1 MTKGT
6 VYVTM
11 LGTFSLSFQGAQ
23 VREPLSRETLHWQ
36 LLKYLVENRDRA
48 VGQQELV
55 RVLWRPE
62 DFGPDVCGTI
72 RVRLRR
78 LRESLGPIG
87 LSDSRAGLVLY
98 AQDKYFLNSDYP
110 LELDVQRLRALCRL
124 AGNGML
130 PAAERLNACRE
141 ALALCD
147 GPYLERSASALWL
160 EAGRKETAAQFRSL
174 ALAAMDLGRQERDL
188 SLGGLLSA
196 RVLRMAPEDEEL
208 NTRLMIFLMDQGC
221 TAEAVNH
228 YAQLVRMAEAGGKKP
243 PPLKLRKRAENLQK
257 V

>member
-11 LGTFSLSFQGAQ
+11 LGTFSLSYQGAQ

-36 LLKYLVENRDRA
+36 LLKYLMENRDRA
-48 VGQQELV
+48 IDQKELV
-55 RVLWRPE
+55 WVLWRPE

-87 LSDSRAGLVLY
+87 LGDSRAGLVLY

-110 LELDVQRLRALCRL
+110 LELDVQRLRAFCRL
-124 AGNGML
+124 AGNGAL
-130 PAAERLNACRE
+130 PPEERLEACRS
-141 ALALCD
+141 ALALCT
-147 GPYLERSASALWL
+147 GPYLERSASAPWL
-160 EAGRKETAAQFRSL
+160 ETGRRETAAQFRSL
-174 ALAAMDLGRQERDL
+174 VLSAMDLAGQADDP

-196 RVLRMAPEDEEL
+196 RVLRMAPEDGEL

-221 TAEAVNH
+221 TAEAVSH
-228 YAQLVRMAEAGGKKP
+228 YAQLVRMAEAGGKEP
-243 PPLKLRKRAENLQK
+243 PSLTAFQPS
-257 V
+257 